1 MIYERSFLLNQ
12 LESNYQEFLELCIQG
27 LKNRLGEGYNVSL
40 NSILKNNSITMDGVV
55 ILKDGAKMTPNIY
68 LGEYFESYQN
78 GCAMEE
84 ILSSLL
90 EVYNNHMEQR
100 KEIEITYTYEAMKE
114 SIIFRIVN
122 LEKNEELLKNCP
134 YIKFLDLAVTFHCL
148 IQEEIESIGTIRIT
162 NEHLNLWDVKK
173 EDLLSCAMKNTPKLF
188 PPLIRRME
196 DVLRELLE
204 ENTGAM
210 HQEEIEV
217 ELRRMEEDSDED
229 SNRQNTLYILSNTKG
244 INGASCILYPEVIRN
259 FARLLKNNIY
269 VLPSSIHEVILLP
282 ADSVYGKEQLEAMV
296 CEINQSEVP
305 YEEVLSN
312 HIYYYSIEKK
322 QLMIL

>member
-1 MIYERSFLLNQ
+1 MNQ
-12 LESNYQEFLELCIQG
+12 LESNYQEFLELCIKG
-27 LKNRLGEGYNVSL
+27 LKNRLGEGYHVSL

-84 ILSSLL
+84 ILSSLI
-90 EVYNNHMEQR
+90 EVYNNHIEQR
-100 KEIEITYTYEAMKE
+100 KEIEISFTYEAMKE

-148 IQEEIESIGTIRIT
+148 IQEESESIGMIRIT

-173 EDLLSCAMKNTPKLF
+173 EDLLSRAMKNTPTLL

-196 DVLRELLE
+196 DVLKELLE
-204 ENTGAM
+204 ENEGSM
-210 HQEEIEV
+210 KQEEIEV
-217 ELRRMEEDSDED
+217 ELRRMEEDS
-229 SNRQNTLYILSNTKG
+229 QVPNTMYILSNTKG

-259 FARLLKNNIY
+259 FARLIKNNIY

-282 ADSVYGKEQLEAMV
+282 TDSVYEKEQLEAMV
-296 CEINQSEVP
+296 YEINQSEVP